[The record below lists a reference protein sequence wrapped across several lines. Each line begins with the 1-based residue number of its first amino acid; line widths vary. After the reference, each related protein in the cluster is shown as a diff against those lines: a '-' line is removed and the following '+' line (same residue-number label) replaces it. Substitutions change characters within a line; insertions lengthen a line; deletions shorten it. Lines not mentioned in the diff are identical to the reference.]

1 MKLFLTVLV
10 AGILISFMPTLGH
23 ALSPNM
29 GEDSQSYCN
38 RCRTSGIDCTCYIGP
53 IMENWDCK
61 CKGISRASEKKDSDA
76 ADSEKSDLPDKNSQ
90 PATFME
96 TVQKNINMPDSTGLG
111 MEADRP
117 ASNGQE

>member
-1 MKLFLTVLV
+1 MRFLLSVLV
-10 AGILISFMPTLGH
+10 TGFLISFMPSGAH
-23 ALSPNM
+23 ALSPDM

-61 CKGISRASEKKDSDA
+61 CKGLTRGPENPDSEAVNSEN
-76 ADSEKSDLPDKNSQ
+76 ADSPDKNSQ

-96 TVQKNINMPDSTGLG
+96 TVQKNINMPDSTELGL
-111 MEADRP
+111 ETERP
-117 ASNGQE
+117 ATVGQ